1 MCRNL
6 HTKAFCRDQGYY
18 LLFIIFKY
26 ICVCVFPAFQCNYI
40 LIYYLANEAF
50 SILSTYIQELN
61 TDKAI
66 YNILSTISDSPDTM
80 SKLSHEERLL
90 IQDLKLELERD
101 GIHLSEE
108 NREIVRGLSS
118 QVVNY
123 ETEYLKNLSDDCEV
137 FEIGPFPID
146 YAERLKAWLQQ
157 IVPQSEVDD
166 KPGYAICSSNKRV
179 AASLLR
185 QVHEESIRKQI
196 YLFSGKYPSKNREAL
211 SGLVRTR
218 QALGTFFSI

>member
-1 MCRNL
+1 MR
-6 HTKAFCRDQGYY
+6 
-18 LLFIIFKY
+18 
-26 ICVCVFPAFQCNYI
+26 
-40 LIYYLANEAF
+40 
-50 SILSTYIQELN
+50 
-61 TDKAI
+61 
-66 YNILSTISDSPDTM
+66 
-80 SKLSHEERLL
+80 KLSHEERLL

-108 NREIVRGLSS
+108 NREIVKVLSS

-146 YAERLKAWLQQ
+146 YADRLKAWLQQ
-157 IVPQSEVDD
+157 IVPQSEVDN
-166 KPGYAICSSNKRV
+166 KPGYALCSSNKRV

-218 QALGTFFSI
+218 QALGITFSFHLIKIFIIYMNQK